1 VNLIVQFIYYSN
13 CIFYID
19 CRFYTDY
26 YLPLHPFMYISI
38 LVNWNCGIIWFY
50 QLMKLSDFVVRVLNL
65 MNYTT
70 LMYNLNTL
78 ERSAESS
85 SSWNYFR
92 PTS

>member
-1 VNLIVQFIYYSN
+1 LYILLILIVDFIRITI
-13 CIFYID
+13 CHFI
-19 CRFYTDY
+19 
-26 YLPLHPFMYISI
+26 PFMYISV

-50 QLMKLSDFVVRVLNL
+50 QLMKLSDFVVGILNL

-70 LMYNLNTL
+70 LMYNFNTL